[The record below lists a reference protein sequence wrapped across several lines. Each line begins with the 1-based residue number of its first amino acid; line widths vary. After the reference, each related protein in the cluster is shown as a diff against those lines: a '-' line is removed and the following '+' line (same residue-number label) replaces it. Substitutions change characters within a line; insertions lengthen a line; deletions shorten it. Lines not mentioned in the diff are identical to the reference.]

1 MSISTGLH
9 LSETQDFRSDN
20 EMFSETTV
28 SYFVRDNNFNVFKE
42 NIVVYVI
49 TSLIGV
55 FVFFFA
61 LCVLTNIYFKCCRK
75 KNTESKMEGNDLQTQ
90 YKSLRFVA
98 AEPEAILH
106 LQSQEQ
112 LNTDFTYLT
121 PVFSRN
127 KSCKEAFSNKNETV
141 IIKNH
146 SFGQR
151 SGTTSVGLNIANLTN
166 DMPQQ
171 DVYIDISDGNKKD
184 LNPEY

>member
-1 MSISTGLH
+1 MASSTASSKTVGVWISTGLH

-28 SYFVRDNNFNVFKE
+28 TYFVRDNNLNVFKE
-42 NIVVYVI
+42 NIVVYII

-75 KNTESKMEGNDLQTQ
+75 KYTESRMEGNNWQAQ

-106 LQSQEQ
+106 LEPQEQ
-112 LNTDFTYLT
+112 SNTDFTYLT

-127 KSCKEAFSNKNETV
+127 KSCEEA
-141 IIKNH
+141 
-146 SFGQR
+146 
-151 SGTTSVGLNIANLTN
+151 LTN
-166 DMPQQ
+166 
-171 DVYIDISDGNKKD
+171 
-184 LNPEY
+184 